1 MKLELEAYL
10 YDPQKKGEVKRMR
23 REGKI
28 PGVLYGHKE
37 KSKRVYVLQKEFEKV
52 LEVLKK
58 EVVTV
63 DLKLNDKVYPCLI
76 KAIQRNPIDGR
87 LLHIDFQHISRK
99 EKIKATIPIHLI
111 GEAPG
116 VKKGGLLDQHLYE
129 VVIRCLP
136 EDIPAHIDVDI
147 SKLDVGKTIHLKD
160 IVLPNIEFELKPE
173 TPVVSILAPKVEKA
187 AAAPTAAPAEQ
198 PREEPKEE
206 KPKEEKAKEEKAGKE
221 PPKAK

>member
-99 EKIKATIPIHLI
+99 EKIKVTIPIHLI